1 MRATRSI
8 ISSVHV
14 PLVPLVPLVPRQ
26 TLGGSR
32 G

>member
-8 ISSVHV
+8 ISPVHV